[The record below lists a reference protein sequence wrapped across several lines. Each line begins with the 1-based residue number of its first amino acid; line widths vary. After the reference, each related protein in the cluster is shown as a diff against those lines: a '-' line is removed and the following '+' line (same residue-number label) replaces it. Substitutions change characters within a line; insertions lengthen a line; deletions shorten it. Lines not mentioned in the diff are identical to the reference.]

1 MYKPIRKIGK
11 GAFATVYLVR
21 RLSDNKDF
29 AVKAF
34 SKSHV
39 NSSHEAK
46 LTIQSEISILK
57 DIEHDNLL
65 ALHEVYESS
74 NSLYLVMEMY
84 ESVNF
89 MDLIKKRNASFSLA
103 EIASY
108 MICLLKG
115 LAFLDK
121 NNIMHRDIKP

>member
-11 GAFATVYLVR
+11 GAFATVYHVR

-39 NSSHEAK
+39 NSSNEAR